1 MQSIK
6 LKEIL
11 IEISQNCNLSCIM
24 CGFGK
29 ENNNNQKFMSFDN
42 FIKIFDKIKDNTQ
55 SVRLNGRG
63 ESTIHIDFIPIFDY
77 VFNAKIPIQLFSNLS
92 FNNESII
99 ECFLKA
105 NPQLFISIDSPH
117 KYKLENIRRGAKFDK
132 ITANL
137 EKLKSLSKRPYIVF
151 TIQESNWNDI
161 EDIADFAL
169 TYQCNI
175 IYNVVRR
182 DSNMNEFRQ
191 IILDNRE
198 FIKKSFDNVKNNFIG
213 NLKALIPNQISGI
226 NFYDYTL
233 SCGTKAQCPN
243 IQNELCIQYDGSV
256 TPCNMFNPYELG
268 NILNQTL
275 DEILYGEKMEK
286 FKKNY
291 KQMLYCKNCACLK
304 EE

>member
-1 MQSIK
+1 MQPIK

-29 ENNNNQKFMSFDN
+29 ANNSNKKFMSFNN
-42 FIKIFDKIKDNTQ
+42 FVKIFDKVKNNTQ

-63 ESTIHIDFIPIFDY
+63 ESTIHIDFIKIFDY
-77 VFNAKIPIQLFSNLS
+77 VFNARIPIQLFSNLS
-92 FNNESII
+92 FNDDNII

-105 NPQLFISIDSPH
+105 NPQLFISIDSSH
-117 KYKLENIRRGAKFDK
+117 KDKLENIRRGAKFDK
-132 ITANL
+132 IIANL
-137 EKLKSLSKRPYIVF
+137 EKLQFLSKRPYIVF
-151 TIQESNWNDI
+151 TIQELNWNEI
-161 EDIADFAL
+161 ENIADFAIS
-169 TYQCNI
+169 YQCNI

-182 DSNMNEFRQ
+182 DTDMQKFRQ
-191 IILDNRE
+191 IILENKN
-198 FIKKSFDNVKNNFIG
+198 FILKSFDNVKNKFAG

-226 NFYDYTL
+226 NFYDYAL
-233 SCGTKAQCPN
+233 SCGTKSQCPN
-243 IQNELCIQYDGSV
+243 IQNELCIQYDGIV

-275 DEILYGEKMEK
+275 DEILYGEKMQI

-291 KQMLYCKNCACLK
+291 KTMPYCKNCACLK